1 MPKQKKLRGLNGTM
15 NEKVP
20 FTSEQITEALYYLE
34 DLMDRAG
41 LPFFLL
47 EGAAK
52 QVHDDLAYLSLNQI
66 DAGIEEKNV
75 RDSGKKMLKLVL
87 PSIQIDQNTI
97 SFDYGGVPIVLWIVH
112 KKWKF
117 FQNPDT
123 VFYGTVNFQ
132 VPNPFEN
139 YWKSRFLIK

>member
-1 MPKQKKLRGLNGTM
+1 MTKQKKLRGLNGTL

-20 FTSEQITEALYYLE
+20 FTHEQLTNALYYLE

-52 QVHDDLAYLSLNQI
+52 QIYDNVPYLSLNQI
-66 DAGIEEKNV
+66 DAGIEDKYVQETG
-75 RDSGKKMLKLVL
+75 REFLRMVL
-87 PSIQIDQNTI
+87 PSIEIDQNTA
-97 SFDYGGVPIVLWIVH
+97 SFEYQGVPIVIWIIH

-117 FQNPDT
+117 FNNLDM
-123 VFYGTVNFQ
+123 VFFGICNFRI
-132 VPNPFEN
+132 PNPFWK